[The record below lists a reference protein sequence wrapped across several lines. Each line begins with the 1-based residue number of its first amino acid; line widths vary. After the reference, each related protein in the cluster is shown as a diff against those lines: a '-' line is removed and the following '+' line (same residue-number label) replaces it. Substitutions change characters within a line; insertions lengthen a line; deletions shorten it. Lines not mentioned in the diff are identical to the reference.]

1 MRKQLALFA
10 SGAGSNVENIIRY
23 FEHRSDVK
31 VALIV
36 CNKPDAKVLDI
47 AKKYNIPTTLI
58 SRTSFYQNE
67 NILDILL
74 IYNVNFVI
82 LAGFLWLVPLYLVK
96 AFPRRIINIH
106 PALLPKYGG
115 KGMFGMNVH
124 EAVFAN
130 KEVETGITIHY
141 VNEYYDQGAILF
153 QASTAL
159 SPSDTPADIAH
170 KVHQL
175 EYTFFPKIIDE
186 LELD

>member
-23 FEHRSDVK
+23 FEHRSDVE

-36 CNKPDAKVLDI
+36 CNKPDAKVLEI
-47 AKKYNIPTTLI
+47 AKKYNIPSILI
-58 SRTSFYQNE
+58 SRTSFYQTE
-67 NILDILL
+67 NILNIFL
-74 IYNVNFVI
+74 IYDVNFVI

-96 AFPRRIINIH
+96 AFPNRIINIH

-130 KEVETGITIHY
+130 KEAETGITIHY
-141 VNEYYDQGAILF
+141 VNEHYDQGAILF
-153 QASTAL
+153 QASTPL

-186 LELD
+186 VELN